1 MSTQN
6 VNVARFARNVEWD
19 LFCDFL
25 TLCVFIILCEM
36 HFRPLSL
43 LFCRGKKYSGS
54 ACNGKGR
61 FVPEFRKKLRL
72 TAAKTSFLLLFVR
85 HHSRPKSKLVFFSS
99 VKFSSIFCFSRLLSV
114 SFMRFIRC
122 MEIEN
127 AHFWYFRIYNL
138 LMFDIF
144 VIQIT

>member
-1 MSTQN
+1 MPK
-6 VNVARFARNVEWD
+6 FK
-19 LFCDFL
+19 CDILSNFQ
-25 TLCVFIILCEM
+25 TMCVFIILCEM

-85 HHSRPKSKLVFFSS
+85 HHSRPKSKPVFFS
-99 VKFSSIFCFSRLLSV
+99 VKFTLRFCFSRLLSV
-114 SFMRFIRC
+114 SFMRFVRC
-122 MEIEN
+122 KEIEN
-127 AHFWYFRIYNL
+127 AHFRYCRIYNL
-138 LMFDIF
+138 LICDIF
-144 VIQIT
+144 GFRLS